1 MSSTNW
7 KNFPSYWNSNQSS
20 SDQKIGTD
28 LWQQL
33 STTLNNPIQKQS
45 LLDAIK
51 KKNLTRTEFE
61 WLHDQI
67 MAIPETPEWLAQ
79 RVELAKLIAENMGID
94 MKMFEDL
101 KYTYFS

>member
-1 MSSTNW
+1 
-7 KNFPSYWNSNQSS
+7 
-20 SDQKIGTD
+20 
-28 LWQQL
+28 
-33 STTLNNPIQKQS
+33 
-45 LLDAIK
+45 
-51 KKNLTRTEFE
+51 
-61 WLHDQI
+61 